1 MKGTYLG
8 EFEEIVLLTIAL
20 LGESAYGVAI
30 RKELEAQAE
39 RNVSIGAVHAAC
51 NRLEDKGFLRANF
64 GEATPRRGG
73 KRKKI
78 YSVTQAGQA
87 ALTASRELR
96 ESLWNQI
103 PPTAFDLK
111 FGLS

>member
-20 LGESAYGVAI
+20 LGSQAYGVAI
-30 RKELEAQAE
+30 RKEIEEQAS
-39 RNVSIGAVHAAC
+39 RKVSIGGVHTAC
-51 NRLEDKGFLRANF
+51 NRLEDKGFLKSRF
-64 GEATPRRGG
+64 GEASPTRGG

-78 YSVTQAGQA
+78 YRVTQAGQTALVA
-87 ALTASRELR
+87 ARELR
-96 ESLWNQI
+96 ENLWNQL

-111 FGLS
+111 LGLL

>member
-20 LGESAYGVAI
+20 LGTDAYGVAI
-30 RKELEAQAE
+30 RKELEVQAN
-39 RNVSIGAVHAAC
+39 RKVSISAVHAAC
-51 NRLEDKGFLRANF
+51 NRLQDKGFLEASF
-64 GEATPRRGG
+64 GDATPRRGG

-78 YSVTQAGQA
+78 YRVTLAGQQALVA
-87 ALTASRELR
+87 ARNLR
-96 ESLWNQI
+96 ENLWNQL

-111 FGLS
+111 LSW